1 MPRLP
6 WGLLPISLTHRRL
19 KMAAKEQEGVT
30 YKVAIA
36 GTSQFAKPGGSDKE
50 VYPVKGG
57 KVTLPAGEDW
67 VTDLV
72 KAGVLVADI

>member
-1 MPRLP
+1 ME
-6 WGLLPISLTHRRL
+6 
-19 KMAAKEQEGVT
+19 AKEQQAGVV
-30 YKVAIA
+30 YKVTVP
-36 GTSQFAKPGGSDKE
+36 GTSSFSKPGGSDKE
-50 VYPVKGG
+50 VYPVKDG